1 MADDRLPRGRGLA
14 LCVSGPSGVG
24 KGSVIRKVMSL
35 QPGIVHSVSVTTRP
49 PRAGEREGV
58 DYYFRTLAQF
68 RKMQEEGEIL
78 ESDLYCGHYYGTPRS
93 ALDNLLGQGYD
104 VLLDVTVSGS
114 LSVMASYPNAVTLF
128 LLPPAFSE
136 LQRRLES
143 RGTENAAAI
152 SKRLRQAREEIGK
165 ARLFQYLVVN
175 DDLAAA
181 ARKLL
186 AIIAAEHCRA
196 ERQTSL
202 EETILAR

>member
-1 MADDRLPRGRGLA
+1 MAETQLPRGRGLA

-24 KGSVIRKVMSL
+24 KGTVIRKVMDL

-49 PRAGEREGV
+49 PRSGEKEGV
-58 DYYFRTLAQF
+58 DYYFRTLDQF
-68 RKMQEEGEIL
+68 RSLQAAGEIL

-128 LLPPAFSE
+128 LLPPSFSE
-136 LQRRLES
+136 LQRRLER
-143 RGTENAAAI
+143 RGTENGEAI
-152 SKRLRQAREEIGK
+152 SKRLLQARAEISQ

-175 DDLAAA
+175 DDLTAA
-181 ARKLL
+181 ARKML
-186 AIIAAEHCRA
+186 AIITAEHCRTQ
-196 ERQTSL
+196 RQTSL